1 MHDDATA
8 TQSQTTH
15 TVSYSHY
22 VLIWFGLLALTA
34 LTVSLAGI
42 ELGRWVIIT
51 ALAIASI
58 KSLLVLSVFMH
69 LQFEDRVF
77 RVFALV
83 AFVTL
88 MVFLV
93 LTFFD
98 YAFH

>member
-8 TQSQTTH
+8 TLSQRTH
-15 TVSYSHY
+15 TVSYSQY

>member
-8 TQSQTTH
+8 QQPQTTH
-15 TVSYSHY
+15 TVPYSQY
-22 VLIWFGLLALTA
+22 VLTWFGLLALTA
-34 LTVSLAGI
+34 LTVALAGI

-58 KSLLVLSVFMH
+58 KSLLVLNIFMH
-69 LQFEDRVF
+69 LRFEDRVF

-88 MVFLV
+88 VIFLV